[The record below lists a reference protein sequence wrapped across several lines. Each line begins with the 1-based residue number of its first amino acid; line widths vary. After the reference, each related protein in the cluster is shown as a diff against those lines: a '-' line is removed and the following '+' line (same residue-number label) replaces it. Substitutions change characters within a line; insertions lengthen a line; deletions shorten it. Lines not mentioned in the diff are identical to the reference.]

1 MPTISY
7 SRDLQSESV
16 RVITDLLL
24 SGYYKVIEA
33 ETLYGYKLCMLK
45 HRRNKNRITL
55 RLGKTRLEVWKNGKL
70 RRTVCLPEET

>member
-16 RVITDLLL
+16 RIITDLLL
-24 SGYYKVIEA
+24 SGYYKTVEA
-33 ETLYGYKLCMLK
+33 QTLYGYSVCFLK
-45 HRRNKNRITL
+45 HRRNKNRIRVML
-55 RLGKTRLEVWKNGKL
+55 DKKRLEVWKNGKL